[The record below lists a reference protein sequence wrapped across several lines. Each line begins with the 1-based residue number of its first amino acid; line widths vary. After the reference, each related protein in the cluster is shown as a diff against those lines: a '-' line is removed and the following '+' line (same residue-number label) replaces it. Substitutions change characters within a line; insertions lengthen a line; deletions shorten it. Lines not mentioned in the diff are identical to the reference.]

1 MSIQELF
8 GQSEILRIL
17 GFVLMVGVG
26 WLVLRVVFKIAGR
39 IFKLGCWAILLIG
52 AVILVMRVIG

>member
-1 MSIQELF
+1 MSIQDFF

-39 IFKLGCWAILLIG
+39 IFKLGCGVILLIG